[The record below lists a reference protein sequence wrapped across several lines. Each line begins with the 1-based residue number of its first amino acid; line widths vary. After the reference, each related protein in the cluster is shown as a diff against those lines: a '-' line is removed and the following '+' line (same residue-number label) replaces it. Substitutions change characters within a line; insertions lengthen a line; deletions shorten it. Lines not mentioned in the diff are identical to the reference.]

1 MIQLVLFLRANFNTI
16 IAISILDKRRVELFL
31 HIHLESQAIRSS
43 FIHLRIDR
51 LSKYR
56 LVAELV
62 RLLIH
67 AVIIVCIVLPVLIIL
82 EVVYADKL
90 VYSR

>member
-1 MIQLVLFLRANFNTI
+1 MIQLVLFLRAKFNTI
-16 IAISILDKRRVELFL
+16 IAISILDKRWVELFL
-31 HIHLESQAIRSS
+31 HIHLESQAIRGS

-62 RLLIH
+62 LQLIH
-67 AVIIVCIVLPVLIIL
+67 AVIIVCIVRLVLIIL